1 MMTLG
6 EILDRLQDRSEVYQI
21 LAEAGNLPL
30 IAKLDQAFDR
40 TNSDPCDV
48 ALRAVHAFTRKAD
61 DEAWVKLIGRIQDS
75 QSPAGTCLS
84 EMIAWS
90 LAH

>member
-1 MMTLG
+1 MKTLG
-6 EILDRLQDRSEVYQI
+6 EILDRLQDRAQVYQI
-21 LAEAGNLPL
+21 LAEAGNLSL
-30 IAKLDQAFDR
+30 IAKLDR
-40 TNSDPCDV
+40 TCDETDGDPCEL
-48 ALRAVHAFTRKAD
+48 ALRAVHAFTRNAD
-61 DEAWVKLIGRIQDS
+61 DEAWVKLVGCIQNS

>member
-1 MMTLG
+1 MTTLG
-6 EILDRLQDRSEVYQI
+6 EILDRLQDRSDVYQI
-21 LAEAGNLPL
+21 LAEAGSLPL
-30 IAKLDQAFDR
+30 LAKLDQACDM
-40 TNSDPCDV
+40 SGGDPCDV
-48 ALRAVHAFTRKAD
+48 ALHAVQAFTGKAD

-75 QSPAGTCLS
+75 PTPAGTCLS

>member
-1 MMTLG
+1 MTTLG
-6 EILDRLQDRSEVYQI
+6 EILDRLQDRTQVYQI

-30 IAKLDQAFDR
+30 IAKLDQADG
-40 TNSDPCDV
+40 DPCEV
-48 ALRAVHAFTRKAD
+48 ALRAVHAFTGKAD

-90 LAH
+90 LVH

>member
-1 MMTLG
+1 MTTLG
-6 EILDRLQDRSEVYQI
+6 EILDRLQDRAEVYQI

-30 IAKLDQAFDR
+30 IAKLDQTDG
-40 TNSDPCDV
+40 DPCEV
-48 ALRAVHAFTRKAD
+48 ALRAVHAFTGKAD

-90 LAH
+90 LTH

>member
-1 MMTLG
+1 MTTLG
-6 EILDRLQDRSEVYQI
+6 EILDRLQDRAEMYQI

-30 IAKLDQAFDR
+30 IAKLDQASDE
-40 TNSDPCDV
+40 TDGDPCEV
-48 ALRAVHAFTRKAD
+48 ALRAVHAFTGKAD
-61 DEAWVKLIGRIQDS
+61 GEAWVKLIGRIQDS

-90 LAH
+90 LTH

>member
-1 MMTLG
+1 MTTLG
-6 EILDRLQDRSEVYQI
+6 EILDRLQDRAEVYQI

-30 IAKLDQAFDR
+30 IAQLDQA
-40 TNSDPCDV
+40 SDESDADLCEV
-48 ALRAVHAFTRKAD
+48 ALCAVHAFTGKAD
-61 DEAWVKLIGRIQDS
+61 DEAWVKLVGRIQDS

-90 LAH
+90 LTH

>member
-1 MMTLG
+1 MTTLG
-6 EILDRLQDRSEVYQI
+6 EILGRLQDRAEVYQI
-21 LAEAGNLPL
+21 LAESGNLPL
-30 IAKLDQAFDR
+30 IAKLDQHCG
-40 TNSDPCDV
+40 NSDGAPCEV
-48 ALRAVHAFTRKAD
+48 ALRAVHAFTGKAD

-90 LAH
+90 LTH